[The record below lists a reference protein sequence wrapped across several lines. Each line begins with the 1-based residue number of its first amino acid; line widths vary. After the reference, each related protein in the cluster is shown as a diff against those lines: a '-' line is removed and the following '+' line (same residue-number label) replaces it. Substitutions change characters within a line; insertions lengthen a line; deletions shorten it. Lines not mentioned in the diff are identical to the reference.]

1 MNNAYS
7 IPWDKGQPV
16 TLRLPR
22 DGYQNNPDVVSL
34 LSQPDWFLTSKKE
47 QLETLYQQ
55 LTGETAPVSWLDYL
69 AWLLGWSDEYW
80 DTRWSESVKRQLI
93 VIANSVWERLGRSDV
108 ITQILDI
115 HGIEHDLWTE
125 VALQLPFSMPA
136 TFSTPKG
143 RLYIRLPIQYLR
155 NGNEFREARR
165 TRDNFVP
172 CTILSGVVYDRFYL
186 GISQL
191 GDPMFSS

>member
-1 MNNAYS
+1 MSNAYS
-7 IPWDKGQPV
+7 LPWDKGQPV

-22 DGYQNNPDVVSL
+22 DGYQNNPDVVAL
-34 LSQPDWFLTSKKE
+34 LSQPDWFLTEKKG
-47 QLETLYQQ
+47 QLETLHQQ
-55 LTGETAPVSWLDYL
+55 LTGVTAPTDWLDYL

-80 DTRWSESVKRQLI
+80 DSRWSESVKRQLI
-93 VIANSVWERLGRSDV
+93 VISNSVWERLGQSDV

-125 VALQLPFSMPA
+125 VALQLSFIMPA

-155 NGNEFREARR
+155 NGDEFREARR

-172 CTILSGVVYDRFYL
+172 CTILSGVVYYRFYL

>member
-1 MNNAYS
+1 MGTAYS
-7 IPWDKGQPV
+7 QPWDKGLPV

-22 DGYQNNPDVVSL
+22 DGYQNNPDVVAL
-34 LSQPDWFLTSKKE
+34 LSQPDEFLTAKKL
-47 QLETLYQQ
+47 QLETLYEQ
-55 LTGETAPVSWLDYL
+55 LRGETAPEEWLDYV
-69 AWLLGWSDEYW
+69 AWLMGWSSEYW
-80 DTRWSESVKRQLI
+80 DSRWSESVKRQLI
-93 VIANSVWERLGRSDV
+93 VIANSVWGRLGQSGV
-108 ITQILDI
+108 ITEILDI

-136 TFSTPKG
+136 VFSTPKG

>member
-1 MNNAYS
+1 MSSAYS
-7 IPWDKGQPV
+7 QPWDKGRPT

-22 DGYQNNPDVVSL
+22 DGYQNNPDVVAL
-34 LSQPDWFLTSKKE
+34 LSQPDEFLTAKKL
-47 QLETLYQQ
+47 QLETLYEQ
-55 LTGETAPVSWLDYL
+55 LRGETAPEEWLDYV
-69 AWLLGWSDEYW
+69 AWLMGWSSEYW
-80 DTRWSESVKRQLI
+80 DSRWSESVKRQLI
-93 VIANSVWERLGRSDV
+93 VIANSVWERLGQSGV
-108 ITQILDI
+108 ISEILNI
-115 HGIEHDLWTE
+115 HSIEHDLWTE

-136 TFSTPKG
+136 VFSTPKG

-155 NGNEFREARR
+155 NGAEFREARR